1 MVEGGLDTT
10 EAPRDDGKPSQI
22 EAISASMAKD
32 LVKGDGEEKP
42 MRKTTYW
49 ETLMHIHKC
58 NTGSSIFAMGNAFKN
73 SGLALGSILVFSI
86 GFICVHCQHMMLNVC
101 EETTKRL
108 NLKKSVGFEE
118 GSELCFKV
126 GHPKYRKWGPFMGKL
141 VETSVTITQSGFC
154 SVYMVFVADNLKQVW
169 DKFLPPIHISIMIAI
184 VVIPM
189 IFLSWIQDLKSLA
202 PVSIIANVL
211 VTAGIITVAYVAVTD
226 LPDISERKLVADY
239 SLLPLFFG
247 TVVYAFEG
255 IGVLTPIKSGY
266 KNPEKFAKPLGPL
279 NVAMGFF
286 TLLTIFLGFVG
297 YWKWGEDVKP
307 SLTLN
312 LDQDSVIGIALKSLI
327 SIGIVLTYP
336 LQLKPALDNNF
347 AIITKLWG
355 PFKRPH
361 LADIIFRTLYTLFL
375 FILAEVVP
383 FLDLFI
389 SLIGALS
396 SSALAL
402 IVPPIMDLVTFH
414 ESYGPLKWRLW
425 KNGFIIIFGIVGFII
440 GTVYAMIDIV
450 KSFHKVYGYEEE

>member
-1 MVEGGLDTT
+1 MCD
-10 EAPRDDGKPSQI
+10 
-22 EAISASMAKD
+22 
-32 LVKGDGEEKP
+32 
-42 MRKTTYW
+42 
-49 ETLMHIHKC
+49 
-58 NTGSSIFAMGNAFKN
+58 
-73 SGLALGSILVFSI
+73 
-86 GFICVHCQHMMLNVC
+86 
-101 EETTKRL
+101 ETTKRL
-108 NLKKSVGFEE
+108 NLKKSFGFEE
-118 GSELCFKV
+118 GSELCFKI

-169 DKFLPPIHISIMIAI
+169 DKFLPEIHISIMIAI
-184 VVIPM
+184 VMVPM
-189 IFLSWIQDLKSLA
+189 VFLSWIQDLKSLA

-247 TVVYAFEG
+247 TVVYTFEG
-255 IGVLTPIKSGY
+255 IGVLTPIKRGY
-266 KNPEKFAKPLGPL
+266 KDPDKFAKPLGPL
-279 NVAMGFF
+279 NVSMGFF

-297 YWKWGEDVKP
+297 YWKWGEDVRP
-307 SLTLN
+307 SMTLN
-312 LDQDSVIGIALKSLI
+312 LDQDSAVGIALKSLI
-327 SIGIVLTYP
+327 SIGIILTYP

-355 PFKRPH
+355 PFKRPR
-361 LADIIFRTLYTLFL
+361 LADTIFRTLYTLFL
-375 FILAEVVP
+375 FVLAEVVP

-425 KNGFIIIFGIVGFII
+425 KNGFIIVFGIVGFVI
-440 GTVYAMIDIV
+440 GTAYAMIDIV
-450 KSFHKVYGYEEE
+450 KSFHKVYGGYEEE